1 MSEKRTWRSEEV
13 ARNDA
18 ALLRAA
24 REVVGE
30 DGAHASVAAIATRAG
45 IGVGTIYRRY
55 RTKEELFQRLSE
67 LAAEQ
72 YLAAAQEA
80 LLADDPWDGLVRY
93 AFASVSSGQGSL
105 ASIAGTFKTT
115 EHLTELFAESERTVR
130 QLLDRAREAGVIRD
144 GITVVDLELLIEQLS
159 ASPMVEQFR
168 KRGRCDM
175 EHAAAAAHRR
185 IVLLALDGLRSTP
198 AAPLTGDAPGHELFT
213 QRWEPTTHESTSSND
228 AEDVQR

>member
-1 MSEKRTWRSEEV
+1 MIRKRTWRSEEV

-30 DGAHASVAAIATRAG
+30 DGTHATVAAIAARAG

-72 YLAAAQEA
+72 YLAAAQES
-80 LLADDPWDGLVRY
+80 LAAEDPWEGLVGY

-105 ASIAGTFKTT
+105 ASIAGTF
-115 EHLTELFAESERTVR
+115 EPSDRLSALFAESARTVR
-130 QLLDRAREAGVIRD
+130 RILDRARRAGVIRD
-144 GITVVDLELLIEQLS
+144 GVTVVDLELLIEQLS

-168 KRGRCDM
+168 KRGLHDI
-175 EHAAAAAHRR
+175 ELAAASAHRR
-185 IVLLALDGLRSTP
+185 IVRLALDGLRSTP
-198 AAPLTGDAPGHELFT
+198 AGPLTGDAPGYELFT
-213 QRWEPTTHESTSSND
+213 RRWESAPGSPASDDPE
-228 AEDVQR
+228 EERR